1 MAKVGIIGTGWG
13 TRVQVPAFRRAG
25 LEVVAIAGRD
35 RDKTD
40 ALAKKLQV
48 EHAFSDWRELIDL
61 EGLDLITIVTPP
73 FQHLE
78 MTSAALEAGRHVLG
92 EKPTALDADEARRL
106 LELARRSDGQI
117 ALIDHELRFLPA
129 WRMAR
134 ERIGEIGEIL
144 WAEAR
149 YASPSRNDPQR
160 PWNWWFS
167 EEHGGGVL
175 GAVGSHLIDAFRYFI
190 GEIVEVKAAL
200 ETLIRQRPDSTG
212 RTREVTSDD
221 WAAFDLR
228 FESGA
233 LASVLLSVVA
243 GVDETTSI
251 TIHGTKGSIRLV
263 EDRFLLA
270 EVGGEW
276 RDQIERSEEP
286 MRGDSPGGWFG
297 SGTVELGR
305 ALRSAIDD
313 GDLEA
318 IRPGATFED
327 GLRQQQTLDA
337 ARRSSRNGGCWEEVH
352 SS

>member
-25 LEVVAIAGRD
+25 LDVVAVAGRD
-35 RDKTD
+35 AEKTR

-48 EHAFSDWRELIDL
+48 EHAFTDWRDLIADDQIDL
-61 EGLDLITIVTPP
+61 VTVVTPP

-78 MTSAALEAGRHVLG
+78 MTAAALEAGKHVLG
-92 EKPTALDADEARRL
+92 EKPTALDAGEARQL
-106 LELARRSDGQI
+106 LEIARQHSDRI

-129 WRMAR
+129 WRLAR
-134 ERIGEIGEIL
+134 DRIGEIGETL

-149 YASPSRNDPQR
+149 YASPSRNDPER

-190 GEIVEVKAAL
+190 GEIVGVRAVL
-200 ETLIRQRPDSTG
+200 ETLIRHRPDSAG
-212 RTREVTSDD
+212 RPRDVTSDD

-228 FESGA
+228 LESGA
-233 LASVLLSVVA
+233 VASVLLSVVA
-243 GVDETTSI
+243 GVDETTAI

-297 SGTVELGR
+297 TGTVELGR

-313 GDLEA
+313 GDPDAL
-318 IRPGATFED
+318 RPGATFED

-337 ARRSSRNGGCWEEVH
+337 ARRSSRNGGGWEKL
-352 SS
+352 